1 MSNAMCDVTSHVAH
15 TVSASDCD
23 LGCERYQKG
32 KRRKR
37 KRNESSRLC
46 GVFTSRTSEYT
57 HEIKET
63 ELEFAS
69 SSSSSCL
76 FVFCLSI
83 ILFLLLFHL
92 LCFIFYLQCQ
102 VIILGSSV
110 SLSLKRALQLP
121 QHLKFTYFYHLS
133 IYFCNYI
140 LRCK

>member
-37 KRNESSRLC
+37 NENETSRLC

-63 ELEFAS
+63 ELESWLLLLLRVF
-69 SSSSSCL
+69 L
-76 FVFCLSI
+76 FSVSRLFF
-83 ILFLLLFHL
+83 FLLLFHL

-110 SLSLKRALQLP
+110 PLSLKRALQLP

>member
-32 KRRKR
+32 KDA
-37 KRNESSRLC
+37 NENETSRLC

-83 ILFLLLFHL
+83 ILFFVIVPPPLLHLLLTMSSDYFGIFCLSVSEKGASIAAASQVHIFL
-92 LCFIFYLQCQ
+92 SSFYLF
-102 VIILGSSV
+102 L
-110 SLSLKRALQLP
+110 
-121 QHLKFTYFYHLS
+121 
-133 IYFCNYI
+133 
-140 LRCK
+140 